1 VEVDDE
7 GCALMAEFFTG
18 WVSVTCLV
26 LAAAGCIYALGA
38 AVVFRRF
45 AGESAPPPVT
55 FPGVTILKPLCGV
68 QPGLYDDLAS
78 FCDQS
83 YPGPVQILFGLQ
95 DAADAAVAVVNRLIA
110 ERPGQDLELVLQPG
124 TNSGRN
130 PKVASLIALQRHI
143 RHDVVIVADADIAV
157 APDYLCETIAVLGW
171 SGVGAVTFL
180 YRGVSRGGLW
190 ARLASMGIDY
200 HFLPNVLV
208 GLKLRLARPCF
219 GSTIALRRETLAAI
233 GGFDAFLDYIA
244 DDHAIGQAVRA
255 IGMKV
260 AIPSIVLA
268 HACSEQTATELLRH
282 ELRWARTVRAVN
294 PLGYAGSVVTYP
306 LSFAILG
313 AAFSGSVVLG
323 AAMIA
328 VAITCRLVLQLQVDH
343 TLHLRS
349 IRWWLGPAR
358 DLLAFSV
365 YISSFFVDVVSWHG
379 RRYQIRADG
388 TLVLIGESKA

>member
-1 VEVDDE
+1 
-7 GCALMAEFFTG
+7 
-18 WVSVTCLV
+18 
-26 LAAAGCIYALGA
+26 
-38 AVVFRRF
+38 
-45 AGESAPPPVT
+45 
-55 FPGVTILKPLCGV
+55 
-68 QPGLYDDLAS
+68 
-78 FCDQS
+78 
-83 YPGPVQILFGLQ
+83 
-95 DAADAAVAVVNRLIA
+95 
-110 ERPGQDLELVLQPG
+110 
-124 TNSGRN
+124 
-130 PKVASLIALQRHI
+130 LQRHI

-157 APDYLCETIAVLGW
+157 PQDYLRKTIAELGLPD
-171 SGVGAVTFL
+171 VGAVTFL

-244 DDHAIGQAVRA
+244 DDYAIGQAVRA
-255 IGMKV
+255 TGMNV

-268 HACSEQTATELLRH
+268 HACSEQSATELLRH

-294 PLGYAGSVVTYP
+294 PPGYAGSVVTYP
-306 LSFAILG
+306 LPFAVLG
-313 AAFSGSVVLG
+313 AALSGSVVFG

-328 VAITCRLVLQLQVDH
+328 IAIACRLVLQLQVDH
-343 TLHLRS
+343 TLHVS
-349 IRWWLGPAR
+349 PIRWWLGPAR

-365 YISSFFVDVVSWHG
+365 YIASFFVDVVSWHG

-388 TLVLIGESKA
+388 TLVLIGEPKA